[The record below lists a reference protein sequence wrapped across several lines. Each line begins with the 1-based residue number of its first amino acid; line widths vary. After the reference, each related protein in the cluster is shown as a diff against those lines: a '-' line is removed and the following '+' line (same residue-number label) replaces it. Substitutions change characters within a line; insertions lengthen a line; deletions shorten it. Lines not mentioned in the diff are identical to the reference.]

1 MKTKTSIKILIIICL
16 VAAASGLFAQ
26 SKSDKLFDT
35 FKNRDGFTYFSINKK
50 ITDAF
55 NIEMDD
61 EEKTI
66 RGDLHEIRFLS
77 YNPNNGDMSGSSF
90 INRATKIL
98 PSAYD
103 RIELED
109 EEDNNLLIWKLG
121 KKRKVSE
128 FHIFITNESS
138 SGMHFLVSF
147 LGDFN
152 IKDAD
157 GLKEIGLKM
166 SSK

>member
-1 MKTKTSIKILIIICL
+1 MKTSIKILIIICL

-26 SKSDKLFDT
+26 SKSDKLFDS
-35 FKNRDGFTYFSINKK
+35 FKNKEGFTYFSINKN

-55 NIEMDD
+55 NIDLDD
-61 EEKTI
+61 EKTI
-66 RGDLHEIRFLS
+66 QGDLQEIRFLS
-77 YNPNNGDMSGSSF
+77 YNPDKGDLSGTNF

-103 RIELED
+103 RVDLED
-109 EEDNNLLIWKLG
+109 EEDNNLIIWKLG
-121 KKRKVSE
+121 NKRKISE
-128 FHIFITNESS
+128 FHIFITNDSPS
-138 SGMHFLVSF
+138 DMHFLISF
-147 LGDFN
+147 LGDFD

-157 GLKEIGLKM
+157 GIKEIGIKM